1 VNRYLQSVR
10 GRTVT
15 FGTLLFAVFL
25 VVVGFTFD
33 SAARRSRERELERAA
48 LTQLADACAL
58 VKEEVPH
65 PLPTPRDSLLLVQ
78 MVDMAGAVVS
88 SSANVMD
95 MDNTFAGPLP
105 PQGLTTSASRARTTI
120 EGGQYLLVGQRVSAA
135 ADSPAIYVDR
145 LSRSLRRQFLWW
157 SPVFLVAASLGL
169 AAVVSRSLRPVE
181 QMRRNVASISA
192 SDLSQRVHEPS
203 TRDELARLAQTMNQ
217 MLERLRVSSERQQ
230 RFVSDASHELRTPLT
245 VMRTRLDVALRNQS
259 STDWPMVARAL
270 LDQNNRMERLVSNLL
285 TLAKGESVLRVSDP
299 VDLDEL
305 VSARVSDM
313 RAIHPEIVFD
323 LSKMSAGRVPGD
335 PDELA
340 RLVQNLLDN
349 AAGHARS
356 RVQISL
362 HAEPGWV
369 ELAIE
374 DDGPG
379 VPVDER
385 ERVFA
390 RFARL
395 DSARS
400 SAVGGAGLGLAIVAD
415 IATRHSG
422 TVRFEDPV
430 ILGGARALVRLPS
443 RQDA

>member
-1 VNRYLQSVR
+1 
-10 GRTVT
+10 
-15 FGTLLFAVFL
+15 
-25 VVVGFTFD
+25 
-33 SAARRSRERELERAA
+33 
-48 LTQLADACAL
+48 
-58 VKEEVPH
+58 
-65 PLPTPRDSLLLVQ
+65 
-78 MVDMAGAVVS
+78 
-88 SSANVMD
+88 
-95 MDNTFAGPLP
+95 
-105 PQGLTTSASRARTTI
+105 
-120 EGGQYLLVGQRVSAA
+120 
-135 ADSPAIYVDR
+135 
-145 LSRSLRRQFLWW
+145 
-157 SPVFLVAASLGL
+157 
-169 AAVVSRSLRPVE
+169 
-181 QMRRNVASISA
+181 
-192 SDLSQRVHEPS
+192 
-203 TRDELARLAQTMNQ
+203 
-217 MLERLRVSSERQQ
+217 
-230 RFVSDASHELRTPLT
+230 
-245 VMRTRLDVALRNQS
+245 
-259 STDWPMVARAL
+259 
-270 LDQNNRMERLVSNLL
+270 
-285 TLAKGESVLRVSDP
+285 VSDP

-323 LSKMSAGRVPGD
+323 LSKMSAGRVSGD

-362 HAEPGWV
+362 HAEPGCV